1 MSNNLLFGHVQ
12 KVFDVWLLSG
22 KFFEFFPDE
31 ALDDSKDFLE
41 HDGDVVEIVE
51 LIVEFFLEVVKG
63 VGVGDQRGFFVIFSK
78 EKSGLF
84 FY

>member
-1 MSNNLLFGHVQ
+1 M
-12 KVFDVWLLSG
+12 LSG

-41 HDGDVVEIVE
+41 HDGDVVEIIE
-51 LIVEFFLEVVKG
+51 FIVEFFLEVVKG
-63 VGVGDQRGFFVIFSK
+63 IGVSGQRRFFVIFSE

-84 FY
+84 FD